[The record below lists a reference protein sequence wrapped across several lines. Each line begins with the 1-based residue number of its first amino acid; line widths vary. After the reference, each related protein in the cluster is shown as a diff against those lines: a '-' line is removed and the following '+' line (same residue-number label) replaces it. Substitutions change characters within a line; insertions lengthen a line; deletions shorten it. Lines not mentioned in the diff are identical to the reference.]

1 MKIYFAGQIE
11 DIELLLGLGVK
22 HVLLSFYYMK
32 SMEEDKVSGLFNK
45 LKEKGI
51 ELIIDS
57 GAHTFFV
64 KAGLDFGGMDFRAF
78 QQAKEKLNM
87 DEIEKY
93 FLEYLFFM
101 KKHQYGRPVEL
112 DIGALVG
119 KEKLLEW
126 REKMKSEGIKFIPV
140 WHKLYCDEKD
150 WEELCQNY
158 DYVAIEGG
166 KEINEY
172 VKFLQVA
179 QKYKTK
185 IHAFAMTKEEFMRR
199 LSFYSVD
206 STSWK
211 SGSRYG
217 IGYYFSG
224 GKLRSISK
232 EERRRFKSDFE
243 AKGLNW
249 GKIEQDQGDEVDK
262 MNAIAWIEYEKW
274 LNENQQG
281 KYWEESI
288 VSGGESPIVQGAK
301 SKVLPPE
308 ETRGKINEIRQRP
321 EVKEKWLE
329 SMKNNL
335 FNFKTGKYSKKL
347 PLYCNNCY
355 AGKKCQFYQEPKKE
369 GDKVLCALRKEIFS
383 GWFGADQFDYREE
396 ETVMET
402 KSKIITFLLQKL
414 ALQSWFEML
423 DGGIQDKAATMLAG
437 VILNALKEAPKIQ
450 IGGTEI
456 NVNKKIA
463 IAINNLDDETRRRII
478 ESLRQFE
485 SSEQK

>member
-1 MKIYFAGQIE
+1 MLIE
-11 DIELLLGLGVK
+11 
-22 HVLLSFYYMK
+22 M
-32 SMEEDKVSGLFNK
+32 
-45 LKEKGI
+45 
-51 ELIIDS
+51 
-57 GAHTFFV
+57 
-64 KAGLDFGGMDFRAF
+64 
-78 QQAKEKLNM
+78 
-87 DEIEKY
+87 
-93 FLEYLFFM
+93 
-101 KKHQYGRPVEL
+101 GR
-112 DIGALVG
+112 
-119 KEKLLEW
+119 
-126 REKMKSEGIKFIPV
+126 
-140 WHKLYCDEKD
+140 
-150 WEELCQNY
+150 
-158 DYVAIEGG
+158 
-166 KEINEY
+166 
-172 VKFLQVA
+172 
-179 QKYKTK
+179 KYKRK
-185 IHAFAMTKEEFMRR
+185 VHGFAMTKPDYIRR
-199 LSFYSVD
+199 FPFYSVD

-211 SGSRYG
+211 AGSKYG
-217 IGYYFSG
+217 ITYYLIG
-224 GKLRSISK
+224 NKIEATNDKGV
-232 EERRRFKSDFE
+232 RRRIMNFDYFKPYEVKWEEVLKDKNE
-243 AKGLNW
+243 
-249 GKIEQDQGDEVDK
+249 EVDK
-262 MNAIAWIEYEKW
+262 INAITWIEYGKW

-301 SKVLPPE
+301 PKMLPPE

-437 VILNALKEAPKIQ
+437 VILNVLKEAPKIQ

-478 ESLRQFE
+478 ESLKQFK